1 MSQYLRALTAL
12 TENPDFIF
20 STEVRQHRTACSSGS
35 RESNAFSVLFR
46 LLHSH
51 DILPHR
57 HTPIKNQK
65 NTSKNEIMSYFGV
78 KFSSGRNRH
87 EWYIDIYG

>member
-1 MSQYLRALTAL
+1 MSQYLRALSAI

-35 RESNAFSVLFR
+35 REPITFSVLFR
-46 LLHSH
+46 LLNSY

-57 HTPIKNQK
+57 HTPIKNK
-65 NTSKNEIMSYFGV
+65 NTSKNEIVSYFSV

-87 EWYIDIYG
+87 EWYTDIYG

>member
-1 MSQYLRALTAL
+1 MSQYLRVFTAL

-20 STEVRQHRTACSSGS
+20 STEVRQHRTAGSSGS

-51 DILPHR
+51 DILPHKR
-57 HTPIKNQK
+57 KLKIKK
-65 NTSKNEIMSYFGV
+65 NTSKNEIVSYFGV

-87 EWYIDIYG
+87 EWYTGV